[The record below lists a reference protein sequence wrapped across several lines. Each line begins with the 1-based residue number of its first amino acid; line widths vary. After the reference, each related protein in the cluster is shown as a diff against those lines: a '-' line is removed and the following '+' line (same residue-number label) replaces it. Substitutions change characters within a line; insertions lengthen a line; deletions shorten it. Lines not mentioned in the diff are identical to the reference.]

1 MNASVKLLMI
11 LKKFMLYY
19 THQWRKTASDY
30 RQLLTINDPL
40 MEEDGVLCDLLVR
53 YNEKL
58 YGERQC
64 DARKSI
70 SIDRDEFFQQKKN
83 QRIEFIYQIAMS
95 MSTNDDIL
103 IGLEQLCTQSPLW
116 LADYLIDNWIPIQ
129 NEKFKQKSP
138 LFRLC
143 LKSEIDNPCLFP
155 QLPKNVTQRILHH
168 ITDAVDF
175 HSMQFVY
182 QQWYALF
189 HEESFWRD
197 LYISRYGMFIEIFYF
212 ISIMTSAL
220 QRCPSRLKTDR
231 CRAAMREAK
240 YLPRRCRTAP
250 KITSTAAA
258 PHRDG
263 YFRKST
269 ATAPLPRWASEKSF
283 NSHDCD
289 CFGLELWSPL
299 NHISRISLCCI

>member
-1 MNASVKLLMI
+1 VQCRATPVLLREKI
-11 LKKFMLYY
+11 L
-19 THQWRKTASDY
+19 
-30 RQLLTINDPL
+30 
-40 MEEDGVLCDLLVR
+40 LLVLLPSSGQPNQWHLSMYHR
-53 YNEKL
+53 PPQTSRTLNYI
-58 YGERQC
+58 
-64 DARKSI
+64 ASFH
-70 SIDRDEFFQQKKN
+70 SDR
-83 QRIEFIYQIAMS
+83 S
-95 MSTNDDIL
+95 
-103 IGLEQLCTQSPLW
+103 
-116 LADYLIDNWIPIQ
+116 
-129 NEKFKQKSP
+129 
-138 LFRLC
+138 
-143 LKSEIDNPCLFP
+143 
-155 QLPKNVTQRILHH
+155 PKNTNK
-168 ITDAVDF
+168 ITR
-175 HSMQFVY
+175 M
-182 QQWYALF
+182 L
-189 HEESFWRD
+189 
-197 LYISRYGMFIEIFYF
+197 IIN
-212 ISIMTSAL
+212 